1 MQQKSLGL
9 IEARG
14 LLTAVECADAAV
26 KSANVELLGYEACRG
41 GGWTTIKVVGDVGAV
56 KAAVAAARVAGEKVN
71 GVVSAHVIA
80 RPSAG
85 LSVMIANADTVGY
98 QMPTPEVVAPQED
111 SAPEVAPAAPAEAP
125 VAPVEEVEEAPEA
138 PEEPESPVEEA
149 PAEQT
154 VEAIVEEI
162 VPVVEEAPVAEPT
175 IEPEIIEEAEPVA
188 EIVVEAEPVAVA
200 EAPDA
205 VTSEV
210 AEEEPSDDQTDAAP
224 ADDATEP
231 VASPAKP
238 ASQNRRKR
246 SQRRKNPP
254 AGTTQPKDPQ

>member
-111 SAPEVAPAAPAEAP
+111 STPEVAPSAPAEAP
-125 VAPVEEVEEAPEA
+125 VAPVEEAEAPEA
-138 PEEPESPVEEA
+138 IEEPESPVVEA
-149 PAEQT
+149 PAEEPA
-154 VEAIVEEI
+154 EAIVEEI
-162 VPVVEEAPVAEPT
+162 APEVEEAPVAEPV
-175 IEPEIIEEAEPVA
+175 IEPAIVEEAEPVV
-188 EIVVEAEPVAVA
+188 EIVDEPAEVEVVEEPAPVA
-200 EAPDA
+200 
-205 VTSEV
+205 SEV
-210 AEEEPSDDQTDAAP
+210 AEEEPSDDPTDAESAEEVP
-224 ADDATEP
+224 DP

-238 ASQNRRKR
+238 TSQNRRKR

-254 AGTTQPKDPQ
+254 SGTTQPKDPQ